1 MTTENRMDDAQGVW
15 FREQLT
21 VLEPEVMKKDY
32 PGKSGRLLLP
42 VDNSGGPGAAF
53 KKYRLMDRLGV
64 AKAINEAGDD
74 LPLVS
79 LTGQE
84 FTNKAQ
90 DYGIGA
96 SWTQRQIDEAIFSKT
111 SLESDLLEAARDGY
125 EDKVDELIWTGDS
138 AHGVQGL
145 MDHPNIPIYTPGTSA
160 GAGDDTWPNK
170 TAEEMIADV
179 RTLLSGIKVN
189 TKNLYSANLVWVS
202 PERLDL
208 LATTYISGGSKTAM
222 DVLKGAFPGIVFDSS
237 YRLTTASAAGAQ
249 RMLAMFQDKKVAHA
263 WEPQPFTVYGPQ
275 QKNFKFIVPC
285 KGAFGGVIVKR
296 PLAIAFMDGI

>member
-1 MTTENRMDDAQGVW
+1 MTIQHRNDDAQGVW

-21 VLEPEVMKKDY
+21 VLESDVMKKEY
-32 PGKSGRLLLP
+32 GNKTGRLLLP
-42 VDNSGGPGAAF
+42 VDNTGGPGVAF

-96 SWTQRQIDEAIFSKT
+96 AWSQRELDEAQFAKT
-111 SLESDLLEAARDGY
+111 SLEADLLEAARDGY

-138 AHGVQGL
+138 ARGVQGL

-189 TKNLYSANLVWVS
+189 TKNLYAANLVWAS

-208 LATTYISGGSKTAM
+208 LSTTYISGGSKTAM
-222 DVLKGAFPGIVFDSS
+222 EVLKGAFPGVIFDSS
-237 YRLTTASAAGAQ
+237 HRLTTASAAGAQ
-249 RMLAMFQDKKVAHA
+249 RLIAMFQDKKVAHA
-263 WEPQPFTVYGPQ
+263 WEPQPFSIYPAQ
-275 QKNFKFIVPC
+275 QKNFKYIVPC

-296 PLAIAFMDGI
+296 PMAIAFMDGV